1 MSDFAATSRQE
12 QRYCQLF
19 ASKFFTGQ
27 GRIVE
32 FGPWLGSLTK
42 ALGRGLA
49 VNPRI
54 KKDLSYVDAFDRFQ
68 WDSFM
73 EMWVEGSHLA
83 DKYRDAEIFVD
94 EYKNQIRDFL
104 EYVNV
109 YVADLEQQD
118 WSGQPIELLVND
130 AWKTVPIVRNTVSKF
145 FPYLIPGSS
154 HVIHQDYLW
163 ITESFIQI
171 AMYRLREYFE
181 FRSWIPEATMVV
193 FRCVKKLP
201 ELGSFFPEEYWELSQ
216 DEIEEAHQW
225 NLSILPVVTH
235 PCLKASKA
243 WMLAQVGEEETARL
257 IFQDIE
263 SDWRSLET
271 LFQFQ
276 KSVLCK
282 MDFGQSMQL
291 QDLVWCLKDCSSWED
306 AFPKEMKELRYLDGA
321 MNAWLWT
328 SRELYPTFIDLATE
342 RRLHYELGSSRPR
355 RFKCE
360 ETGEWL
366 QG

>member
-1 MSDFAATSRQE
+1 
-12 QRYCQLF
+12 
-19 ASKFFTGQ
+19 
-27 GRIVE
+27 
-32 FGPWLGSLTK
+32 
-42 ALGRGLA
+42 
-49 VNPRI
+49 
-54 KKDLSYVDAFDRFQ
+54 
-68 WDSFM
+68 
-73 EMWVEGSHLA
+73 
-83 DKYRDAEIFVD
+83 
-94 EYKNQIRDFL
+94 
-104 EYVNV
+104 
-109 YVADLEQQD
+109 
-118 WSGQPIELLVND
+118 
-130 AWKTVPIVRNTVSKF
+130 
-145 FPYLIPGSS
+145 
-154 HVIHQDYLW
+154 
-163 ITESFIQI
+163 
-171 AMYRLREYFE
+171 
-181 FRSWIPEATMVV
+181 MVV

-321 MNAWLWT
+321 MKAWLWT